1 MFEWVSSTAMK
12 ASRVQ
17 VSHQN
22 EYKSVLL
29 HRRYWFKC
37 VSSTTVMANRVHV
50 SHKKEYMILSLSV
63 SSSAGTRPKGCEV
76 HPHRRV
82 EYRLCRKR
90 STVLCF
96 SFDLSGKIF
105 RFL

>member
-1 MFEWVSSTAMK
+1 MT

-50 SHKKEYMILSLSV
+50 SHKEEYMILSLSV
-63 SSSAGTRPKGCEV
+63 FTSVVTGAKAC
-76 HPHRRV
+76 RV
-82 EYRLCRKR
+82 QR
-90 STVLCF
+90 
-96 SFDLSGKIF
+96 
-105 RFL
+105 